1 MFWRN
6 SAVCRIG
13 VAAAAAVLLAACGS
27 GGGGGIGDAA
37 GSGPSGAG
45 PTSNGSPI
53 TLGMIQ
59 NPDNLPFAPTGAQAA
74 IAAINAAGG
83 VKGHRLELD
92 ICDNQQ
98 NPNAAAACASGFVND
113 SSVIATAGDDSSFGS
128 ETNPALA
135 SAKIAGIGTSPLGT
149 GDYASPRIFANNI
162 GGLEFLAGAQFMFK
176 DLHAGQMG
184 MVLVGTPTAAALPA
198 VVNQLVL
205 QPAGSKL
212 AGVAMIPPTATDLS
226 SQAASLTQTNGQV
239 MATTQAET
247 ESYITASRQQGYKG
261 PFVVS
266 ECQVDAQELAK
277 DMSGSDLDQI
287 YAMSY
292 FNKESPGYQHFLADM
307 HKYEPSVDPGDL
319 SAITWL
325 GVETFAKVAATLPAI
340 TRQSVWEAMSR
351 QSALSTDGMTAVLN
365 YTEPGKALG
374 GTAPRL
380 ITGVQGIY
388 IDRYQDGQWK
398 PYYTPQKPVPLFAAP

>member
-6 SAVCRIG
+6 NAMWRMG
-13 VAAAAAVLLAACGS
+13 VAAAAAVLLAACSS
-27 GGGGGIGDAA
+27 GGGGTA
-37 GSGPSGAG
+37 GSGPSGAD
-45 PTSNGSPI
+45 PKSNESPI

-83 VKGHRLELD
+83 VNGHRLELD
-92 ICDNQQ
+92 LCNNQQ
-98 NPNAAAACASGFVND
+98 NPNAAGACANGFVND
-113 SSVIATAGDDSSFGS
+113 SSVIATVGDDSSFGS
-128 ETNPALA
+128 ESNPPLA

-149 GDYASPRIFANNI
+149 GDYASPRVFANNN

-176 DLHAGQMG
+176 DLHAGHLG
-184 MVLVGTPTAAALPA
+184 MVLVATPTAAALPTL
-198 VVNQLVL
+198 VNQLVM

-212 AGVAMIPPTATDLS
+212 AGIAMIPPTATDLS

-261 PFVVS
+261 PFLVS
-266 ECQVDAQELAK
+266 ECQVDPRQLAK
-277 DMSGSDLDQI
+277 DMSGSDLNQI
-287 YAMSY
+287 YGMSY

-307 HKYEPSVDPGDL
+307 HKYQPSVDPGDL

-325 GVETFAKVAATLPAI
+325 AVETFAKVAVTLPAI
-340 TRQSVWEAMSR
+340 TRQSVWDAMSS

-365 YTEPGKALG
+365 YTESGKALG

-380 ITGVQGIY
+380 VTGLQGIY
-388 IDRYQDGQWK
+388 IDHYQDGQWK
-398 PYYTPQKPVPLFAAP
+398 PYYTPQKPIPLFAAP